1 MKRLAVF
8 DFDGTLFK
16 SPEKETGKKIWKEK
30 TGKDYPHVG
39 WWGRK
44 ESLDTDVFDIKPF
57 PNVLAQLNKEK
68 ATPDTQVVILTSRM
82 EKLRSEIEK
91 ILDDNYIVVDDVLL
105 KKGGK
110 GKGEVILKIADY
122 NPDLEE
128 IIVYDDYMNKNA
140 EKVTE
145 YTNIKDQLSDDVNYI
160 LMYVENDNIKLLNHE
175 GRISF
180 ESTSNLLD
188 IIQEEIKILNKYL
201 Y

>member
-1 MKRLAVF
+1 MKRLVVF
-8 DFDGTLFK
+8 DFDGTLFN
-16 SPEKETGKKIWKEK
+16 SPEKESGKKIWKEK

-57 PNVLAQLNKEK
+57 PNVLNKLEKEK
-68 ATPDTQVVILTSRM
+68 DIPDTQVIILTSRM

-91 ILDDNYIVVDDVLL
+91 ILDNNNIIVDDVLL

-128 IIVYDDYMNKNA
+128 IIVYDDYMNKNEEKIA
-140 EKVTE
+140 EYIDIKDKLSN
-145 YTNIKDQLSDDVNYI
+145 NIKY
-160 LMYVENDNIKLLNHE
+160 KLLLVDNDKITKLE
-175 GRISF
+175 ESKKKIS
-180 ESTSNLLD
+180 E
-188 IIQEEIKILNKYL
+188 IINEEIIKFM
-201 Y
+201 